1 MPRHEFR
8 PGRAVAGLVMLTLA
22 AGYAADAAGLWEAP
36 WVFFV
41 PVFVGGL
48 WLAATA
54 TWTAYRIR
62 RRRAARKASAENEAA
77 PPSSSGSQAMR

>member
-22 AGYAADAAGLWEAP
+22 GGYAADAAGAWDAP
-36 WVFFV
+36 WAFFA
-41 PVFVGGL
+41 PVFLGGL

-54 TWTAYRIR
+54 TWVSYRAR
-62 RRRAARKASAENEAA
+62 RRRQARRASAENSSA
-77 PPSSSGSQAMR
+77 PGSTRVH

>member
-1 MPRHEFR
+1 MARHEFR

-22 AGYAADAAGLWEAP
+22 AGYGADAAGLWDAS

-48 WLAATA
+48 WLAATV
-54 TWTAYRIR
+54 TWVAYRIR
-62 RRRAARKASAENEAA
+62 RRRAARTASAENDAA
-77 PPSSSGSQAMR
+77 PPSTSGSQAMR